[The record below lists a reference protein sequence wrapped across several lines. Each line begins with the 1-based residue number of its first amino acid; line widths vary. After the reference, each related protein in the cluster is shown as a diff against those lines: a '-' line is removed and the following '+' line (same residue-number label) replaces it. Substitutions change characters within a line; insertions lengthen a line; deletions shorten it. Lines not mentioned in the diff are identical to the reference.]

1 MSAWNLPARMLA
13 VPLSTAVASCM
24 FFLIPVMSSSGTSV
38 HGALPVLGIFLIIG
52 AIIGLIVGC
61 PLVLLVDGIFPRW
74 RLRYIVFGAAGAL
87 VGWLVLDGGFARGA
101 WEAIWSNPNF
111 WVDWAPRRLILF
123 SLIGVMSGLLY
134 TAFVRF
140 IDRAIPRDTR

>member
-24 FFLIPVMSSSGTSV
+24 FFVIPVMSSSGTSV

-61 PLVLLVDGIFPRW
+61 PLVLLVDGIFPQMAPQVHCFW
-74 RLRYIVFGAAGAL
+74 RGRGFGGLAGP
-87 VGWLVLDGGFARGA
+87 GGCVRA
-101 WEAIWSNPNF
+101 
-111 WVDWAPRRLILF
+111 RRLGSNMVQSEVLGGLGTQATHPLLAHRRNERP
-123 SLIGVMSGLLY
+123 SLHRVCP
-134 TAFVRF
+134 VH
-140 IDRAIPRDTR
+140 